1 MPTHSLPLSELPSLP
16 PPSLPSPKAASVPFS
31 STSKKAFS
39 FPPKISTHKIKKQTH
54 PSQSLP
60 PSLSFLLKEPPHI
73 FLLLLLL
80 LANSSNSSTS
90 LQRLSVPQQAKP
102 EASRKV
108 LFSPLC
114 FRVLRGSWRKIGT
127 FLRVW
132 IFVAVWSHVIRGSP
146 AERHRILHTT
156 VIAEWTTYTSSGM
169 FCFTVLRLFCCKKLW
184 CWTSLAFW
192 LCFNTWAFLWSP

>member
-1 MPTHSLPLSELPSLP
+1 
-16 PPSLPSPKAASVPFS
+16 LPSPKAASVPFS

-60 PSLSFLLKEPPHI
+60 PSLSFLLKEPPH
-73 FLLLLLL
+73 FFLLLL

-108 LFSPLC
+108 FFSPLC
-114 FRVLRGSWRKIGT
+114 FRVLQGS
-127 FLRVW
+127 
-132 IFVAVWSHVIRGSP
+132 
-146 AERHRILHTT
+146 
-156 VIAEWTTYTSSGM
+156 
-169 FCFTVLRLFCCKKLW
+169 
-184 CWTSLAFW
+184 
-192 LCFNTWAFLWSP
+192 